1 MLLLMPPPDSIGPSL
16 PAAQMLPRISALP
29 FWSNGTVVSPLKDIP
44 SAVVVV
50 EEDGIQW
57 LAPPGGSHPP
67 AWVVRVRKAFHMWLF
82 GPQSEFSPASYPPG
96 MDPWVTTSGGNVVG
110 RTYALGG
117 VRF

>member
-1 MLLLMPPPDSIGPSL
+1 MMPPPDFVGPRL
-16 PAAQMLPRISALP
+16 PAAQMLPRISQLP
-29 FWSNGTVVSPLKDIP
+29 YWSNGTVVSPMRDLP

-57 LAPPGGSHPP
+57 PTQADGSRPPF
-67 AWVVRVRKAFHMWLF
+67 WVIRIRKVFHLWLF
-82 GPQSEFSPASYPPG
+82 GTNSEFSTAPYPPG
-96 MDPWVTTSGGNVVG
+96 MDPSVTTAGGNVVQ